1 MRKTALTAL
10 LIVNALAAC
19 LFSAIQAAASTLP
32 RLQVSENQ
40 RYLVTTQ
47 GKPFFYLADTAW
59 ELFHRQEMKFAPPT
73 KVAGE
78 DWVLVLDDAARKY
91 PAPGT
96 QP

>member
-1 MRKTALTAL
+1 MKKLICL
-10 LIVNALAAC
+10 LVITCFASK
-19 LFSAIQAAASTLP
+19 LFAQLRISDDK
-32 RLQVSENQ
+32 RH
-40 RYLVTTQ
+40 LVTED
-47 GKPFFYLADTAW
+47 GKPFFWLGDTAW